1 VFDSRHGLGIFLFT
15 TVSIGALGRIQPPIH
30 WVPGDLSL
38 GVQQT
43 GREVDHSPPS
53 SVEIKNVWIC
63 TSTPAVRL
71 HGVVLRGNFTFTLQL
86 RRDEKFAPVVYV
98 FEIKWIRHQLLL
110 YMQWKMYKLET

>member
-1 VFDSRHGLGIFLFT
+1 
-15 TVSIGALGRIQPPIH
+15 VSIGALGRIQPPIH

-63 TSTPAVRL
+63 TSTLAVRL
-71 HGVVLRGNFTFTLQL
+71 HGVVLRGNFTFTLL
-86 RRDEKFAPVVYV
+86 YFTFSLPFDSLHSYLNEAARKRNSFSV
-98 FEIKWIRHQLLL
+98 FLF
-110 YMQWKMYKLET
+110 